1 MLGNSVLSLCLGNP
15 IRSELFENVIPKEH
29 RQLRLGA
36 FDDRHQQFLI
46 QRKSNDGTGSLKD
59 RMRKHGMRK
68 LTKVDKRRLANFLD
82 VFWYT
87 PGLGF
92 GEVPILKKKE
102 RSN

>member
-1 MLGNSVLSLCLGNP
+1 
-15 IRSELFENVIPKEH
+15 
-29 RQLRLGA
+29 
-36 FDDRHQQFLI
+36 
-46 QRKSNDGTGSLKD
+46 
-59 RMRKHGMRK
+59 MRKHGMRK